1 MLSLFSRVQLFA
13 SLWTVVC
20 QVSLSVEFSRQEYWS
35 GLPFHSPRNLPDP
48 GIKSESLTSP
58 ALAGGFFTT
67 SATWEARP
75 DLIPRALQSR
85 KNWPCLETHME
96 QKKRVREIPCI
107 GRIPHL
113 QDLRELSSSWGLT
126 ANSHQGVGTATIFL
140 RIGILQQLD
149 ERGSRFFKAFR
160 KEHDLTNTLV

>member
-20 QVSLSVEFSRQEYWS
+20 QVSLSVEFSRQEYWI
-35 GLPFHSPRNLPDP
+35 GLSFHSPRNLPDP

-107 GRIPHL
+107 GRIQHL